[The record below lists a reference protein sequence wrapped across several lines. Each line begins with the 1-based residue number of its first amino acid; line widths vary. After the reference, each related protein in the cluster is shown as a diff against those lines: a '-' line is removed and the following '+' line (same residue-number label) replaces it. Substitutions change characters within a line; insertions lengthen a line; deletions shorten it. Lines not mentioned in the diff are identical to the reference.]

1 MTISIGISR
10 ASLRWAVLNYKPLHA
25 FALEAGWEGFVEGV
39 SFPIEDRFKMRY
51 SMTV

>member
-10 ASLRWAVLNYKPLHA
+10 ASLSWVVLNYQPLHA
-25 FALEAGWEGFVEGV
+25 FTLQAGWEGFVEGV